1 MAAPGRGRAQG
12 ALRVAGLVFVVA
24 WLLSGALQSAVPF
37 WLPFAILAASELEF
51 LARGRR
57 ESRAPRAAGARAS
70 ALERRLPGA
79 PDADLGWVEAT
90 GDDGETMLVA
100 AASAARRRSW
110 ALPLLVAAAAL
121 ALLAAAYRA
130 DRRLSWS
137 SLAPAQ
143 RLRAEQ
149 RFTREASLVA
159 GRPVR
164 VRCDEDY
171 VFTGVGSDAA
181 GVAFPRRGLA
191 FLEPGICRTLRRLAF
206 EGATRAGADAGW
218 AVVVLAHEA
227 VHLRGELDEARAECF
242 ALQEGVRLA
251 TRLGVE
257 PARARAL
264 MRRQLD
270 RALSD
275 TSVQRL
281 DYRLPAEC
289 RNDGGLDL
297 RPADPSF
304 P

>member
-37 WLPFAILAASELEF
+37 WLPFAILAAAELEF
-51 LARGRR
+51 LVRGRR
-57 ESRAPRAAGARAS
+57 ESQAPPTAGAGEN
-70 ALERRLPGA
+70 ALERRLPGT

-90 GDDGETMLVA
+90 GDDGETVLVPA
-100 AASAARRRSW
+100 VTAGRPRSR
-110 ALPLLVAAAAL
+110 ALPLLVAAVAL
-121 ALLAAAYRA
+121 VLLAAAYRV

-137 SLAPAQ
+137 SLPAAE
-143 RLRAEQ
+143 RARAER
-149 RFTREASLVA
+149 RFTREASLIA

-171 VFTGVGSDAA
+171 AFTGVGSDAA
-181 GVAFPRRGLA
+181 GVAFPRRGVA

-206 EGATRAGADAGW
+206 EGAGGARGDAGW

-227 VHLRGELDEARAECF
+227 MHLRGELDEGRAECF
-242 ALQEGVRLA
+242 ALQAGVRLA

-257 PARARAL
+257 PGLARAL
-264 MRRQLD
+264 MREQLD

-281 DYRLPAEC
+281 GYRLPAGC
-289 RNDGGLDL
+289 GNGGELDL
-297 RPADPSF
+297 RPADTSF